1 MIWAIASEKNQL
13 HSWNAS
19 VVIIAICFMAI
30 MVLVFWLYNLI
41 CSYCAGGS
49 GLGLEIAKA
58 IVENHRGTITV
69 TSQLN
74 VGRTLSPVEATGDD
88 KLVCFP

>member
-1 MIWAIASEKNQL
+1 
-13 HSWNAS
+13 
-19 VVIIAICFMAI
+19 

-41 CSYCAGGS
+41 RSYYEGGS
-49 GLGLEIAKA
+49 GLGLEIALA

-74 VGRTLSPVEATGDD
+74 VGS
-88 KLVCFP
+88 CFLICLPIAAI